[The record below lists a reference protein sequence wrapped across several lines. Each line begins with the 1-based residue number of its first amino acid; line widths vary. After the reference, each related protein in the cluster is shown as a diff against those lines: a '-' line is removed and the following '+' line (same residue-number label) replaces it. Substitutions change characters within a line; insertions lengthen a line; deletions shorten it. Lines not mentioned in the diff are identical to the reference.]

1 MDISQVSNTS
11 TALTDSQWLTSFLA
25 DSQSAS
31 TQDSS
36 SPSTSS
42 STTVSSA
49 AQTSQTAS
57 SSSSSTSKTS
67 SASETIQALLAND
80 KANTDLA
87 IIDSLPGASSSGSI
101 SDTGMLQALQT
112 TLLGLSNLSLYK
124 AEQTADAG
132 SNSAGISA
140 LESLQSGSSGTSE
153 SSTTDAPSMSGTGA
167 SSQPDILDTLLQP
180 STDNGDLSDVFT
192 SADASSDLS
201 ALEGFTDTG
210 STDGTGTDASIQAL
224 ANSDPSQTQAATGYN
239 SDGTSS
245 SDTGSTSSLF
255 STTA

>member
-31 TQDSS
+31 TQESS
-36 SPSTSS
+36 SPSTPSSTTASS
-42 STTVSSA
+42 ST

-67 SASETIQALLAND
+67 TTGETIQALLAND

-87 IIDSLPGASSSGSI
+87 IIDSIPGASSSGSI

-153 SSTTDAPSMSGTGA
+153 PSTPDTLSGSGTSV

-180 STDNGDLSDVFT
+180 TSDNSDLSDVFT
-192 SADASSDLS
+192 SADASGDLS
-201 ALEGFTDTG
+201 ALEGFT
-210 STDGTGTDASIQAL
+210 STSST
-224 ANSDPSQTQAATGYN
+224 YN

-245 SDTGSTSSLF
+245 SDSGSTSSLF